1 MNTGRFLSDPSE
13 SDHCVPLSVT
23 NSLAHCCLIVLND
36 VTLAFEDAK
45 SKLLD
50 VVSVADVDAEERVGV
65 DILKL
70 MFGRD
75 VEIEFWSRYR
85 STRLVKIL
93 K

>member
-1 MNTGRFLSDPSE
+1 MVFIEPESNHYLPFLT
-13 SDHCVPLSVT
+13 T
-23 NSLAHCCLIVLND
+23 NSLAHCCLIVFND

-65 DILKL
+65 EILKL